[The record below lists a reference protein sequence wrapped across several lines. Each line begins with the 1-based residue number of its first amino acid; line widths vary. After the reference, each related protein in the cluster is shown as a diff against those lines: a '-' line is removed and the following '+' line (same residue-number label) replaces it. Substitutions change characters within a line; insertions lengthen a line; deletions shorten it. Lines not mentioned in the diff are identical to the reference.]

1 MIYQMILVSLV
12 KYFTE
17 TKLFNICFVKY
28 ICTWTVSEQI
38 KLCIYLTSFI
48 SHNIHSNIHILILI
62 LILIPLN
69 RYVIYDNIYIV
80 IKNAIL
86 LMYTFIEK
94 INML

>member
-1 MIYQMILVSLV
+1 M
-12 KYFTE
+12 
-17 TKLFNICFVKY
+17 
-28 ICTWTVSEQI
+28 SEQI

-62 LILIPLN
+62 LIPLN
-69 RYVIYDNIYIV
+69 RYVIYDNIYKYIV

-94 INML
+94 

>member
-1 MIYQMILVSLV
+1 M
-12 KYFTE
+12 
-17 TKLFNICFVKY
+17 
-28 ICTWTVSEQI
+28 SEQI

-62 LILIPLN
+62 LILILIPMN
-69 RYVIYDNIYIV
+69 RYVIYDSIFIV

-94 INML
+94 